1 MNHEIAGISPGKGAG
16 WPHVRFFLCV
26 WGAKLEVPPQV
37 SCNKPNII
45 LKIFFYKKTDNIASK
60 SAKSCCNCTYF

>member
-26 WGAKLEVPPQV
+26 WGQ
-37 SCNKPNII
+37 N
-45 LKIFFYKKTDNIASK
+45 
-60 SAKSCCNCTYF
+60 